1 MASAEPKLTEKG
13 KEAMANRCLLRKEK
27 GFGKTEAYGEKR
39 QPPPAP
45 PRIAPSSSPKG
56 EGSHPDGKPM
66 LKPTLR
72 LTLRPM
78 PIRDKEF
85 KRGMKD
91 GDAIKRKEIRYL
103 IE

>member
-13 KEAMANRCLLRKEK
+13 
-27 GFGKTEAYGEKR
+27 TEATV
-39 QPPPAP
+39 
-45 PRIAPSSSPKG
+45 PSSSPKG
-56 EGSHPDGKPM
+56 EGSHPDGK
-66 LKPTLR
+66 
-72 LTLRPM
+72 LTL
-78 PIRDKEF
+78 IRNKDF

>member
-13 KEAMANRCLLRKEK
+13 KE
-27 GFGKTEAYGEKR
+27 TT
-39 QPPPAP
+39 AP
-45 PRIAPSSSPKG
+45 SSSPRIAPSSSPKG
-56 EGSHPDGKPM
+56 EGSHPDGM
-66 LKPTLR
+66 PTLK

-78 PIRDKEF
+78 PIRNKVF

>member
-13 KEAMANRCLLRKEK
+13 KE
-27 GFGKTEAYGEKR
+27 TT
-39 QPPPAP
+39 
-45 PRIAPSSSPKG
+45 APSSSPKG
-56 EGSHPDGKPM
+56 EGSHPDGKLM
-66 LKPTLR
+66 LKLKLTLR
-72 LTLRPM
+72 LRPLL
-78 PIRDKEF
+78 IRNKDF

>member
-13 KEAMANRCLLRKEK
+13 KEA
-27 GFGKTEAYGEKR
+27 TV
-39 QPPPAP
+39 
-45 PRIAPSSSPKG
+45 PSSSPKG

-66 LKPTLR
+66 LKLTLR
-72 LTLRPM
+72 LML
-78 PIRDKEF
+78 IRNKVF

>member
-1 MASAEPKLTEKG
+1 
-13 KEAMANRCLLRKEK
+13 MANRCILRKEK
-27 GFGKTEAYGEKR
+27 GFGKTEAYGEKK
-39 QPPPAP
+39 QPPPTP
-45 PRIAPSSSPKG
+45 QRTAPSSSPKG

-66 LKPTLR
+66 LKPTLK
-72 LTLRPM
+72 LTL
-78 PIRDKEF
+78 IRDKEF

>member
-13 KEAMANRCLLRKEK
+13 KE
-27 GFGKTEAYGEKR
+27 T
-39 QPPPAP
+39 
-45 PRIAPSSSPKG
+45 APSSSPKG

-66 LKPTLR
+66 LKPTL
-72 LTLRPM
+72 
-78 PIRDKEF
+78 IRDKEF

>member
-39 QPPPAP
+39 QPPPNFP
-45 PRIAPSSSPKG
+45 KETAPSSSPKG
-56 EGSHPDGKPM
+56 EGSHPDGK
-66 LKPTLR
+66 
-72 LTLRPM
+72 LTL
-78 PIRDKEF
+78 IRDKDF

>member
-13 KEAMANRCLLRKEK
+13 KETMANRCLLRKEK
-27 GFGKTEAYGEKR
+27 GFGKTEAYGEKK

-45 PRIAPSSSPKG
+45 PRTAPSNSPKG
-56 EGSHPDGKPM
+56 EGSHPDGK
-66 LKPTLR
+66 LTLTLR
-72 LTLRPM
+72 LRPM
-78 PIRDKEF
+78 LIRDKEF

>member
-13 KEAMANRCLLRKEK
+13 KE
-27 GFGKTEAYGEKR
+27 TT
-39 QPPPAP
+39 
-45 PRIAPSSSPKG
+45 APSSSPKG
-56 EGSHPDGKPM
+56 EGSHPDGK
-66 LKPTLR
+66 
-72 LTLRPM
+72 LTL
-78 PIRDKEF
+78 IRNKEF

>member
-13 KEAMANRCLLRKEK
+13 KEA
-27 GFGKTEAYGEKR
+27 TT
-39 QPPPAP
+39 
-45 PRIAPSSSPKG
+45 PSSSPKG
-56 EGSHPDGKPM
+56 EGSHPDGKLM
-66 LKPTLR
+66 LK

-78 PIRDKEF
+78 LIRNKDF
-85 KRGMKD
+85 KGGLKD

>member
-1 MASAEPKLTEKG
+1 MLTEKG
-13 KEAMANRCLLRKEK
+13 KGLRQSRSLRRK
-27 GFGKTEAYGEKR
+27 EKR

-45 PRIAPSSSPKG
+45 PRIAPTSSPKG
-56 EGSHPDGKPM
+56 EGSHPDGKSM
-66 LKPTLR
+66 LK
-72 LTLRPM
+72 LTL
-78 PIRDKEF
+78 IRDKEF

>member
-13 KEAMANRCLLRKEK
+13 KE
-27 GFGKTEAYGEKR
+27 TT
-39 QPPPAP
+39 
-45 PRIAPSSSPKG
+45 APSSSPKG
-56 EGSHPDGKPM
+56 EGSHPDGKSM
-66 LKPTLR
+66 LK

-78 PIRDKEF
+78 QIRNKDF
-85 KRGMKD
+85 KGGLKD

>member
-13 KEAMANRCLLRKEK
+13 KEA
-27 GFGKTEAYGEKR
+27 T
-39 QPPPAP
+39 
-45 PRIAPSSSPKG
+45 APSNSPKG
-56 EGSHPDGKPM
+56 EGSHPGGKSM

-72 LTLRPM
+72 TM
-78 PIRDKEF
+78 QIRDKDF
-85 KRGMKD
+85 KGGMKD